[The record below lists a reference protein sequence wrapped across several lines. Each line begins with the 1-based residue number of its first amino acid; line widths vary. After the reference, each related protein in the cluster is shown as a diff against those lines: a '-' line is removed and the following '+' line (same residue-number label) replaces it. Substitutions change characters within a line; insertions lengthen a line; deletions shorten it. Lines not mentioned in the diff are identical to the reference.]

1 MQNIPYGHQEIT
13 QEDIE
18 AVVKVLQSDF
28 LTQGPM
34 VPKFESTVSQYCC
47 ATHALALNSATS
59 ALHVACLSLGLG
71 SGDWL
76 WTSPVSFVASS
87 NCGLY
92 CGAQVDFIDVD
103 PLTNNL
109 CPKELTR
116 KLEIAERVGKLPK
129 VVVAVH
135 LSGQSC
141 DMKAISAL
149 SQRYGFKVIE
159 DASHAVGGK
168 YRGEPIG
175 NCRYSDITVFSFHP
189 VKIITTAEG
198 GICLTNSAKLA
209 NKMEL
214 FRSHGIT
221 RDPAQMTKNS
231 DGPWYYQQLEL
242 GYNYRMTELQAALGV
257 SQMTRLDAYVTRRHQ
272 LALRY
277 DELLAKLPVTTP
289 WQHPD
294 CYSALHLYPIR
305 LQLDNLQK
313 SHVHIFESMRAQG
326 IGVNL
331 HYIPIYA
338 QPYYQRMGFKPE
350 DFPQSQAYYREAMSL
365 PMYQTLT
372 EAQQD
377 RVVSALSLAL
387 QS

>member
-1 MQNIPYGHQEIT
+1 
-13 QEDIE
+13 
-18 AVVKVLQSDF
+18 
-28 LTQGPM
+28 
-34 VPKFESTVSQYCC
+34 
-47 ATHALALNSATS
+47 
-59 ALHVACLSLGLG
+59 
-71 SGDWL
+71 
-76 WTSPVSFVASS
+76 
-87 NCGLY
+87 
-92 CGAQVDFIDVD
+92 
-103 PLTNNL
+103 
-109 CPKELTR
+109 
-116 KLEIAERVGKLPK
+116 
-129 VVVAVH
+129 
-135 LSGQSC
+135 
-141 DMKAISAL
+141 
-149 SQRYGFKVIE
+149 
-159 DASHAVGGK
+159 
-168 YRGEPIG
+168 
-175 NCRYSDITVFSFHP
+175 
-189 VKIITTAEG
+189 
-198 GICLTNSAKLA
+198 
-209 NKMEL
+209 MEL

-326 IGVNL
+326 VGVNL

-372 EAQQD
+372 DAQQD